1 MSRKQ
6 AIRSI
11 ILLMGGLLSIVILYQ
26 LSKTNQNFFIVNSF
40 LSFHMALELLSI
52 AIAFSISLQ
61 GWLIFPHT
69 LSRHRLFISAA
80 FLSIGLFDLFHVLTY
95 EGMPFFLIESSS
107 HNATWFWLISRFTLA
122 ISLLTIFSQEDK
134 RINKNFRN
142 YTFLIFVLYSLV
154 ISFVIITSSEK
165 LPLLIIEGV
174 GLTPLKRGIEYFI
187 CFLFLCTIIFIFKR
201 HPKDKKKEYFPLI
214 IALSLSLFSE
224 LLFTLY
230 NHVYDWMNLLGH
242 LFKMTSYYFFL
253 KGIYI
258 TTIESP
264 YLEQKQI
271 QKALEKSKH
280 RLNTIVNMVP
290 TGITITDTE
299 GKQLFVNDAAKK
311 ILGIFSYDQ
320 IHPSRFK
327 TLAGKPYPEHKQ
339 AIHQVKSTGKSVYDV
354 IYKLEQLDGQYRILS
369 INAAPIFDE
378 KQEII
383 QIIHS
388 ITDMTE
394 QIEAQHK
401 VNFLAY
407 YDELTGLP
415 NRFYL
420 KKQLSDRIESG
431 HTFCLFVINLNRF
444 KHINESL
451 GRQIGDLF
459 LIEASERLKTLV
471 SEHDATVVRLTG
483 DEFAILCDECDTQ
496 DRQKMERLAYKIVNL
511 FQTPMISKGL
521 KMRITVTVGVTVS
534 MKATDTEQILNQAIM
549 AISEARKNNRS
560 IAIYKSDME
569 QKAYEQLVLEHDLS
583 QAIERKQLSLYY
595 QPQID
600 LQTGK
605 LVGAEALI
613 RWEHPEKG
621 MISPATFIP
630 LAEHT
635 GLILPIGTWV
645 IEEACRQLRQWLDEG
660 LPTMRISVNLSL
672 RQFFQNDL
680 TKIVSHALE
689 SCNLQPDQL
698 ELEITESMTLNIEL
712 ALKKLHKLK
721 SLGVQIAVD
730 DFGTGYSSLS
740 YLHQF
745 PVDRLKIDQSFIQRL
760 FIEKSSEAIVETILS
775 MGKHLGLELIAE
787 GVETE
792 EQMEFLKQLHCQ
804 QVQGYYISKP
814 LPAEDFFQ
822 LVRNREL

>member
-1 MSRKQ
+1 MGRKKE
-6 AIRSI
+6 IYSVF
-11 ILLMGGLLSIVILYQ
+11 ILIGSLLSIVFLYQ
-26 LSKTNQNFFIVNSF
+26 LSRTGQHLFIVNSF
-40 LSFHMALELLSI
+40 LSFHTALELLSI
-52 AIAFSISLQ
+52 AVAFSISLQ
-61 GWLIFPHT
+61 GWLIFLHT

-80 FLSIGLFDLFHVLTY
+80 FLSISIFDLFHVLTY
-95 EGMPFFLIESSS
+95 KGMPFFLIESSS

-122 ISLLTIFSQEDK
+122 ISLLLIFLQDDK
-134 RINKNFRN
+134 KINKKFRN
-142 YTFLIFVLYSLV
+142 TTFFLFISYSLIV
-154 ISFVIITSSEK
+154 SFIIMTSSEK

-174 GLTPLKRGIEYFI
+174 GLTPVKKGIEYFI
-187 CFLFLCTIIFIFKR
+187 CFLFLCTILLIFKKYS
-201 HPKDKKKEYFPLI
+201 KDKNKEYFPLI

-224 LLFTLY
+224 LIFTLY

-253 KGIYI
+253 KGIYM
-258 TTIESP
+258 TTIERP

-271 QKALEKSKH
+271 QKALEESEH
-280 RLNTIVNMVP
+280 RLNTVVNMVP
-290 TGITITDTE
+290 TGIMITDAE
-299 GKQLFVNDAAKK
+299 GKYLFINDAAKN
-311 ILGIFSYDQ
+311 ILDVFSYDQ

-327 TLAGKPYPEHKQ
+327 TLYGEPYPENKQ
-339 AIHQVKSTGKSVYDV
+339 VIHQVKSTGASVYDV
-354 IYKLEQLDGQYRILS
+354 MYKLEQTNGKDQILS
-369 INAAPIFDE
+369 INAAPIFNE
-378 KQEII
+378 KQEIV

-394 QIEAQHK
+394 QIETQNK

-420 KKQLSDRIESG
+420 KKQLSERIESG
-431 HTFCLFVINLNRF
+431 HFFCLFVINLNRF
-444 KHINESL
+444 KQINESL
-451 GRQIGDLF
+451 GRQIGDLL
-459 LIEASERLKTLV
+459 LIETSERLKTLV
-471 SEHDATVVRLTG
+471 SEQQATVVRLTG
-483 DEFAILCDECDTQ
+483 DEFAILCDACDTQ
-496 DRQKMERLAYKIVNL
+496 NRQKIEQLAYKIVNL

-521 KMRITVTVGVTVS
+521 NMRITVTVGVTVS
-534 MKATDTEQILNQAIM
+534 MQAKDTEQMLNQAIM

-560 IAIYKSDME
+560 IAIYKADME

-583 QAIERKQLSLYY
+583 QAIELKQLSLYY

-613 RWEHPEKG
+613 RWYHPEKG

-630 LAEHT
+630 LAEKT

-645 IEEACRQLRQWLDEG
+645 IEEACRQLRQWMDEG
-660 LPTMRISVNLSL
+660 LPPMRISVNLSL
-672 RQFFQNDL
+672 KQFFQNDL
-680 TKIVSHALE
+680 TQIVSNVLK
-689 SCNLQPDQL
+689 SFNLQPEQL
-698 ELEITESMTLNIEL
+698 ELEITESMTLNIDL
-712 ALKKLHKLK
+712 ALKKLNKLK

-760 FIEKSSEAIVETILS
+760 FIEESSEPIVETILS

-792 EQMEFLKQLHCQ
+792 EQMEFLKQLHCKEI
-804 QVQGYYISKP
+804 QGYYISKP
-814 LPAEDFFQ
+814 LPAENFCQFVQ
-822 LVRNREL
+822 NR